1 MDLNGMNVGK
11 LKDVAKDLGV
21 EGFKTMKKKDLIEAI
36 EKVQDDTPVVEP
48 KVETV
53 TKVAVKEEKA
63 EAVPEKKKV
72 RLDRDDYVEIMNNTS
87 GKYGYIGRSGFA
99 VSMSNYGDTVE
110 IPFGELQRMKAEQ
123 PTHINNAYIIILN
136 EDAVEQLYLTNLYDN
151 IFTRDEVEYLLSNP
165 DALINALPKMPTS
178 MKETVGSVAIQRLKD
193 GQIYDMRVKKA
204 IEDGL
209 GVTIEV

>member
-36 EKVQDDTPVVEP
+36 EKTQKDTPV
-48 KVETV
+48 KETEV
-53 TKVAVKEEKA
+53 KEVIKEEKV
-63 EAVPEKKKV
+63 EVTHEKKS

-87 GKYGYIGRSGFA
+87 GNYGYIGRSGFA

-165 DALINALPKMPTS
+165 DALVNALPKMPTS

>member
-1 MDLNGMNVGK
+1 MDLNGMNVGQ
-11 LKDVAKDLGV
+11 LKDVAKDLGI
-21 EGFKTMKKKDLIEAI
+21 EGFKTMKKKDLIENI
-36 EKVQDDTPVVEP
+36 EKMQPVEPDEVVEE
-48 KVETV
+48 ETV
-53 TKVAVKEEKA
+53 EKEVIK
-63 EAVPEKKKV
+63 PKKEKV

-99 VSMSNYGDTVE
+99 VSMSNYGDVVE

-123 PTHINNAYIIILN
+123 ATHINNAYIIILN

-165 DALINALPKMPTS
+165 DALVNALPKMPAS
-178 MKETVGSVAIQRLKD
+178 MKETVGSIAIQRLKD
-193 GQIYDMRVKKA
+193 GQIYDMRIKKA